1 MKTALKG
8 DHRFS
13 SVFVSQNNF
22 TKECKHMILDELHI
36 LMIEFSIFNCCSVA
50 LGPQY
55 VKDMKYVG
63 STFYQK

>member
-36 LMIEFSIFNCCSVA
+36 LNIIYNCCSVAFA